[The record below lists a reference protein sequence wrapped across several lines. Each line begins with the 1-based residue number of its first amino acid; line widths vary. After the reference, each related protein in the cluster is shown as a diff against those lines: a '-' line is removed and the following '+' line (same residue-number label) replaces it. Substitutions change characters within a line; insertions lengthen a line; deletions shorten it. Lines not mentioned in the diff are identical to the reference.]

1 MANIENSEL
10 KNFLITEELK
20 NEIIDKLINDKDFQA
35 AMKVV
40 VEAVGRI
47 SIIAAEG
54 IKMIISEY
62 SENSD
67 EVNND
72 KL

>member
-20 NEIIDKLINDKDFQA
+20 NEIIEKLINDKDFQA

-67 EVNND
+67 EV
-72 KL
+72 K

>member
-20 NEIIDKLINDKDFQA
+20 NEIIEKLINDKDFQA
-35 AMKVV
+35 AIIDILPT
-40 VEAVGRI
+40 A
-47 SIIAAEG
+47 STTTFIAAEG

-67 EVNND
+67 EV
-72 KL
+72 K

>member
-20 NEIIDKLINDKDFQA
+20 NEIIEKLINDKDFQA

-47 SIIAAEG
+47 AIIAAER